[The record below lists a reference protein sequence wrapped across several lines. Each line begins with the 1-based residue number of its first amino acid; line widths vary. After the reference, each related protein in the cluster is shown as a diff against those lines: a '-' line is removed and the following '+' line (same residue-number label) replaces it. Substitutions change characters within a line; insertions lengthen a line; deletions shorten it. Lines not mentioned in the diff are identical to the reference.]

1 MLDAPMRKL
10 IDPPL
15 DAMGKGLAS
24 WGVTA
29 NAVTMVGL
37 VLGLGAA
44 VAIAFSAFW
53 WGLALIGLSRIAD
66 GLDGA
71 VARAT
76 RPTDFGGYFDIAADF
91 LFYGAIP
98 LGFVLA
104 NPADN
109 AIAGAV
115 LLLSFYFNG
124 TTFLGLA
131 ILAEKRHLTSTA
143 RGIKNLYFSGG
154 LLEGTE
160 TIAFFAVLCIWPAL
174 FAPLAYLFALGAF
187 ATGFFRLFRAWRV
200 FRAAGSDLVEGEGEV
215 GD

>member
-15 DAMGKGLAS
+15 NAMGRALSDLGI
-24 WGVTA
+24 TA
-29 NAVTMVGL
+29 NAVTMAGL
-37 VLGLGAA
+37 VLGLIAA
-44 VAIAFSAFW
+44 GAIALNAFW
-53 WGLALIGLSRIAD
+53 WGLLFIGLSRIAD

-76 RPTDFGGYFDIAADF
+76 KPTDFGGYFDIAADF

-98 LGFVLA
+98 LGFVIA

-131 ILAEKRHLTSTA
+131 ILAEKRHLKSTA
-143 RGIKNLYFSGG
+143 RGIKSLYFSGG

-160 TIAFFAVLCIWPAL
+160 TIAFFAVLCIWPAT
-174 FAPLAYLFALGAF
+174 FVWLAYLFAFGSF
-187 ATGFFRLFRAWRV
+187 ATGFMRLIKTARA
-200 FRAAGSDLVEGEGEV
+200 FKQNGSDLIEGE
-215 GD
+215 